1 MPSPEVWGP
10 PIWTLFHVL
19 AERIKEDTFNV
30 AFPPLIEFIKK
41 ICAFLPCPDCA
52 QHASMFLAKI
62 PPQELSTKE
71 KFKNTFYLFHNVV
84 NVRKKKGLYNY
95 ANIIRYKY
103 IPLSIAFNNF
113 VKVYNTKGNMKLLTE
128 SFRRQLIV
136 KEFKFW
142 LLKNLHFF
150 TNS

>member
-52 QHASMFLAKI
+52 QHATQFMSTVRI
-62 PPQELSTKE
+62 PPTKE
-71 KFKNTFYLFHNVV
+71 DCKKMLFYFHNSV
-84 NVRKKKGLYNY
+84 NKNLKKPLYNY
-95 ANIIRYKY
+95 DDMTMYQRVNLLVCYK
-103 IPLSIAFNNF
+103 LFREQFTKKTNNL
-113 VKVYNTKGNMKLLTE
+113 N
-128 SFRRQLIV
+128 
-136 KEFKFW
+136 
-142 LLKNLHFF
+142 
-150 TNS
+150 